1 MAKIC
6 TIGHITKDRVIT
18 RESER
23 YMPGGTAF
31 YFSKA
36 LNQLDNDFELITAVG
51 SEEKNVLKQLADE
64 GISIVALESDH
75 TVFFENI
82 YGENQDNREQNVL
95 AKASPF
101 TTMNLPKVDADYF
114 HLGPLLNDDISLDSI
129 KHLATKGKVSL
140 DIQGFLRY
148 TKNQEVLHADWK
160 DKKEGL
166 AYIHTL
172 KANESETRII
182 SGKEDF
188 EEAAYVLADLGVK
201 EVIITLGSH
210 GSMIYADGEFHK
222 IPAYAP
228 KAIVDATGC
237 GDTYMAGYLH
247 KRQSGASISEA
258 GNFGAAMATINI
270 QSFGPFSANVS
281 EVESLI
287 SLAEILD

>member
-6 TIGHITKDRVIT
+6 TIGHITKDRIIT
-18 RESER
+18 VESER

-51 SEEKNVLKQLADE
+51 REEKSVLKQLADE
-64 GISIVALESDH
+64 GISIVALESDQS
-75 TVFFENI
+75 VFFENI

-95 AKASPF
+95 AKAAPF
-101 TTMNLPKVDADYF
+101 TTKNLPEVDADYI

-166 AYIHTL
+166 AHIHTL

>member
-18 RESER
+18 VESER

-51 SEEKNVLKQLADE
+51 REEKNVLKQLADE
-64 GISIVALESDH
+64 GISIVALKSDH
-75 TVFFENI
+75 SVFFENI

-95 AKASPF
+95 AKAAPF
-101 TTMNLPKVDADYF
+101 TTKNLPEVDADYI

-129 KHLATKGKVSL
+129 KRLAKKGKVSL

-166 AYIHTL
+166 AHIHTL

-270 QSFGPFSANVS
+270 QSFGPFSANIS

-287 SLAEILD
+287 SLAEILN

>member
-18 RESER
+18 VESER

-51 SEEKNVLKQLADE
+51 REEKSLLKQLADE

-75 TVFFENI
+75 SVFFENI

-95 AKASPF
+95 AKAAPF
-101 TTMNLPKVDADYF
+101 TTKNLPEVDADYI

-247 KRQSGASISEA
+247 KRQSGATISEA

>member
-18 RESER
+18 VESER

-51 SEEKNVLKQLADE
+51 SEEKNILKQLADE

-75 TVFFENI
+75 SVFFENI

-95 AKASPF
+95 AKAAPF
-101 TTMNLPKVDADYF
+101 TTKNLPEVDADYI

-166 AYIHTL
+166 AHIHTL

-210 GSMIYADGEFHK
+210 GSMIYAGGEFHK